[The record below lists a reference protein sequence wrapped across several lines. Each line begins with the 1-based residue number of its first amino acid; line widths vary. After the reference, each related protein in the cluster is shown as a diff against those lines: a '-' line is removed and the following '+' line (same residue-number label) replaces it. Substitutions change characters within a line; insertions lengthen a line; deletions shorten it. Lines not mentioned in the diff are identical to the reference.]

1 MDYLKRVFD
10 SQLSDYLDAFG
21 AVLIEGPKW
30 CGKTTTALQQ
40 AKSVLRMQEPDKA
53 QSYLATAQTKPSLLL
68 MGETP
73 RLIDEWQDAP
83 MLWDAVRMT
92 VDSRGDV
99 GQFILTGSNAV
110 DKGKIRHT
118 GNGRIARLRMLPMS
132 LYESL
137 ESNGKISLQEL
148 FDNPNMDIDGIMS
161 SLTIERLV
169 FAACRGGWPA
179 SLDKRSE
186 KAQLL
191 VAKNYLLTVCE
202 ADIQHLD
209 GVNRNPGLARS
220 ILRSYARNI
229 STLAKKSIIV
239 ADVNATAENLAMS
252 TYDDYIQALQK
263 LFVVQDVEAWCPAI
277 RSKSAIRSGL
287 KREFVDPSIAVAALG
302 LSPKSL
308 MLDMKTFGFI
318 FECLCVRDLRAY
330 SMQMDST
337 VNYYHDRYDLE
348 ADIVLHLADGRYA
361 LIECKLGSNEIEEG
375 ASHLLKI
382 KQLVKEHNEGKDQI
396 KLREPDLL
404 IVLTGGEMAYTRSDG
419 VKILPIGCLKD

>member
-1 MDYLKRVFD
+1 MEYLRRVFD
-10 SQLSDYLDAFG
+10 DQLSDYLDAFG

-30 CGKTTTALQQ
+30 CGKTTTAMQQ

-53 QSYLATAQTKPSLLL
+53 QSYLATAQTKPSFLL

-83 MLWDAVRMT
+83 VLWDAVRMM
-92 VDSRGDV
+92 VDSRGIP

-110 DKGKIRHT
+110 DKRNIKHT
-118 GNGRIARLRMLPMS
+118 GNGRIARLKMLPMS
-132 LYESL
+132 LYESR
-137 ESNGKISLQEL
+137 ESNGLISMQNL
-148 FDNPNMDIDGIMS
+148 FDNPALDIDGIKS
-161 SLTIERLV
+161 DLTVEQLV

-179 SLDKRSE
+179 SLNKRAE

-209 GVNRNPGLARS
+209 GVNRNTGLARS
-220 ILRSYARNI
+220 IIRSYARNL
-229 STLAKKSIIV
+229 STLAKKSSIV
-239 ADVNATAENLAMS
+239 ADVNATAENLSLS
-252 TYDDYIQALQK
+252 TFDDYIQSLQK

-302 LSPKSL
+302 LSPQSL

-318 FECLCVRDLRAY
+318 FECLCIRDLRAY
-330 SMQMDST
+330 SMSNDSI
-337 VNYYHDRYDLE
+337 VNYYHDRYGLE
-348 ADIVLHLADGRYA
+348 ADIVLHLDDGRYA

-375 ASHLLKI
+375 AKHLLEI
-382 KQLVKEHNEGKDQI
+382 KRLVKVHNEDQNQI

-404 IVLTGGEMAYTRSDG
+404 IVLTGGEIAYNRSDG
-419 VKILPIGCLKD
+419 VKVIPIGCLKN